1 MSLWEKTLDIIS
13 KEMKQTVFDTWIR
26 PIRSLDH
33 DDSSIVLEVN
43 NSFQQQFIE
52 KTYGNDIKKALK
64 QITNKDISLLFKIV
78 EKSVATPVAEQE
90 ISDTAGFV
98 KARSNVRI
106 RKKQYYEKF
115 NFDGFVV
122 GDSNR
127 LAFAACLAVAKNP
140 GKQYNPLFLFGKRG
154 VGKTHL
160 LHSVGNYISQNDPG
174 ITTKYATIDEFSTDY
189 NASLQTRDWTDF
201 YAKFKDIDVLLFD
214 DINLFSGKERFQDT
228 FLQFFNYLFL
238 AGKQIILTSDRPP
251 KEIAAMQPRL
261 INRFEQGLM
270 TEIFSPDLETRQ
282 TILRRIAEKENF
294 SIESKYIGYIAS
306 KLTQDIRELEGTMNR
321 LILECRT
328 FNLPVSSGM
337 IDNIL
342 EIFIDKRKQGGIS
355 LDKIIEKISKVY
367 VIDPLLLKDK
377 RKNSSILLPRQIA
390 MYSAIE
396 LTNMKVTDIAREFNK
411 SHSIV
416 IHSHKRIKEEMI
428 NNITVKNNVDKI
440 ISDLKDGF

>member
-1 MSLWEKTLDIIS
+1 MDLWEKTLDIIS

-26 PIRSLDH
+26 PIRSVDH
-33 DDSSIVLEVN
+33 NDSSIILEVN

-52 KTYGNDIKKALK
+52 KTYGNEIKKALK

-78 EKSVATPVAEQE
+78 EKSISTLAVEHN
-90 ISDTAGFV
+90 ISDTPSFT
-98 KARSNVRI
+98 RPQNFSQL

-115 NFDGFVV
+115 IFDGFVV

-160 LHSVGNYISQNDPG
+160 LHSVGNFITQNDPG

-189 NASLQTRDWTDF
+189 NTSLQTRDWTCF
-201 YAKFKDIDVLLFD
+201 YSKFKDIDVLLFD
-214 DINLFSGKERFQDT
+214 DINLFAGKERFQDT

-238 AGKQIILTSDRPP
+238 AGKQIVLTSDRPP

-270 TEIFSPDLETRQ
+270 TEIYSPDLETRQ
-282 TILRRIAEKENF
+282 TILRRITEKENF

-306 KLTQDIRELEGTMNR
+306 KLTQDIRELEGCMNR

-328 FNLPVSSGM
+328 FNLPISSGI

-342 EIFIDKRKQGGIS
+342 ENFIDKRKKAGIS
-355 LDKIIEKISKVY
+355 LEKIIEKISKVY
-367 VIDPLLLKDK
+367 VIDPTLLKDK
-377 RKNSSILLPRQIA
+377 RKNSAILLPRQIA
-390 MYSAIE
+390 MYAAIE

-416 IHSHKRIKEEMI
+416 IHSHKRITEEMI
-428 NNITVKNNVDKI
+428 KDITIKNNVDKI